1 MRQGVFISY
10 RRMDSQAEA
19 GRLFDRLEEDLGR
32 DRVFKDVDSIRPGE
46 NFPEV
51 IARSLRETE
60 VVLVLIGPRWLLVRG
75 DDGQRR
81 LDDPEDFVRLE
92 VEAALASPKR
102 VIPVLVGGAAMPSPD
117 ELPET
122 LRPLVQRNAMHLR
135 PDPDFRPDA
144 ERILTAVTGR
154 KRSGGRRP
162 WRWIAVLLI
171 LALLALAVA
180 GYLWFQP
187 VPLQKGAA
195 MPSEGLPAELRGLDR
210 NDPES
215 AAFVAAVRDAS
226 RSRKSL
232 TLRSEPSGAYVT
244 IDDLFQANPV
254 TPVAVVFGDAP
265 FVDPGTPAAST
276 HVWVVKPGFRPVRFE
291 PGTEPDGATPLIRLE
306 PRPQEAIPGQPLTKR
321 HQLLDLSWIDFVDVP
336 FQVRGKLER
345 GTPYVNC
352 KWSQDATQYR
362 SFQLT
367 LQGADSIHVQV
378 PVAKVA
384 ALQAALD
391 GSGSEEVEGIFTL
404 VLPGRFLVPE
414 QTDVDQ
420 WELTDWKVEAAGA
433 KAGDQPIWRT
443 STLAAAGYGAQQMRS
458 FAWKD
463 DGKSIVAAGSG
474 GLFLSEDRGETWEPV
489 PVTTSGPWKQVL
501 WVGVRWAA
509 ITDFHLFVSET
520 GRQWDLVPGLRS
532 IFYGVAANPNGCVL
546 VGDAIFHGSSAG
558 GNWKQVAKR
567 EIGHWLHCAASS
579 PEIFVAAGAEGAIL
593 ISENGQDWEP
603 VVSPTRNDLHAIS
616 YDPHAKRFVIVGRER
631 TVLSSADS
639 RKWRLHPGPDWMD
652 NPNTVTASKGRVFVG
667 GAAPEGSVSRDL
679 DTWQSFP
686 LPTNCH
692 GSAPFDEGYLI
703 GSNDTMDLLR
713 QQ

>member
-19 GRLFDRLEEDLGR
+19 GRLFDRLEEALGR

-162 WRWIAVLLI
+162 SPWIAVLLI

-244 IDDLFQANPV
+244 IDDLFRANPV

-458 FAWKD
+458 L
-463 DGKSIVAAGSG
+463 AGSG
-474 GLFLSEDRGETWEPV
+474 VFILDRTGWTTPTRSPLPKGVSSWVVPHRKAVSPETLTPGSRSRFPPIATGPRHSTRATSLGRTTPWTCSVSSEDQDLIPARLKAKMRSTRMSAKPPKLIHAQSGGTRGPMASK
-489 PVTTSGPWKQVL
+489 TTSL
-501 WVGVRWAA
+501 
-509 ITDFHLFVSET
+509 T
-520 GRQWDLVPGLRS
+520 
-532 IFYGVAANPNGCVL
+532 
-546 VGDAIFHGSSAG
+546 
-558 GNWKQVAKR
+558 
-567 EIGHWLHCAASS
+567 
-579 PEIFVAAGAEGAIL
+579 
-593 ISENGQDWEP
+593 
-603 VVSPTRNDLHAIS
+603 
-616 YDPHAKRFVIVGRER
+616 
-631 TVLSSADS
+631 
-639 RKWRLHPGPDWMD
+639 
-652 NPNTVTASKGRVFVG
+652 
-667 GAAPEGSVSRDL
+667 
-679 DTWQSFP
+679 
-686 LPTNCH
+686 
-692 GSAPFDEGYLI
+692 
-703 GSNDTMDLLR
+703 
-713 QQ
+713 